1 MENQILLFTILGLT
15 FVTALSQLFIILIK
29 SSKHNNLDQNLDESD
44 EYLLKAQQIIHD
56 AQEKANRILVNA
68 ELKGIEYASRQKLDI
83 TKIQEDYVKSI
94 KELERN
100 LIEQFKSSLENAD
113 KSFLENMSE
122 GEIPVII

>member
-15 FVTALSQLFIILIK
+15 FITALSQLFIILIK

-83 TKIQEDYVKSI
+83 AKIQKDYGNSI